1 MSSIN
6 TIDKDNEIDV
16 TIHKDNA
23 QFYIIIEHFCDALV
37 AFSIYVRKPTLEI
50 LDAIKLNKR
59 RTNSFDTY
67 ITSIESF
74 NIITHK
80 VVDLLKDI
88 IISINILFINKNIEC
103 VGNFIELLR
112 TFLVYLL
119 DHNIFDNLNY
129 ICKTL
134 DKGKKRDI
142 NVIEKLSQ
150 IKYLIFRVCNLTIDI
165 TTLFIPKLHVI
176 KEVLDILEKKTDDA
190 LENKMETINNSMQ
203 IDDIIKQLL
212 DMQLRA
218 QIISSFAADNILNSL
233 INKKSSHLN
242 RIIENLQTEYVELL
256 NATMNVKIEI
266 NIYKDKKKNKLSYL
280 LYRLL

>member
-37 AFSIYVRKPTLEI
+37 AFSVYVRKPTLEI

-190 LENKMETINNSMQ
+190 LENRMETINNSMQ